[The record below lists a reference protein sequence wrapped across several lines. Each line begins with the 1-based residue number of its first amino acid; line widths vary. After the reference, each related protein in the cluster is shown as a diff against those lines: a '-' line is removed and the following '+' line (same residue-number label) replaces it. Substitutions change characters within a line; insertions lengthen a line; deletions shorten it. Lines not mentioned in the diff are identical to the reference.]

1 MKRGTKATSTRGAD
15 PASRFTVPSS
25 ATRTCLCAY
34 VLFWGP
40 ADPSFPSLPS
50 LCFQIVTGFLGS
62 GKTTLVNHILKGDHG
77 KLIAVIENEF
87 GASPSTTPSSAR
99 TSSRRKTSS
108 PWTTDASAA
117 PSVATWSERCS
128 PKEVRPHHHRNHGPR
143 GPCARRVYLLYQP
156 RDRGPLPHRLHP
168 LPRGRQAHRAASR
181 GGETSRGGQR
191 SRVEGRLRRQN
202 PAE

>member
-128 PKEVRPHHHRNHGPR
+128 PKEVRPHHHQNHGTLRPSRLPSLSTPR
-143 GPCARRVYLLYQP
+143 SRTTTASTPSS
-156 RDRGPLPHRLHP
+156 
-168 LPRGRQAHRAASR
+168 ASR
-181 GGETSRGGQR
+181 APSTSGRISRRRNQSGWSTKPRRR
-191 SRVEGRLRRQN
+191 SPSPTESC
-202 PAE
+202 